1 MKIVENNLSSFD
13 NSNAWAAEA
22 AKLLLT
28 KEADPQPLN
37 TKKMK
42 KK

>member
-1 MKIVENNLSSFD
+1 MVENNLNCFD

-22 AKLLLT
+22 AKLLMI
-28 KEADPQPLN
+28 KDADPQPLN